1 LTIEGGK
8 SLTNL
13 SNEKNFLEFQ
23 EDIKFLIN
31 SEIRLKILGCL
42 YNSGASIKQI
52 EAITDYSYSSILD
65 NINKLEQKEFIYNID
80 DKFYLYNK
88 TRVKLTNI
96 LYFNKSAKFLRENA
110 DFLNRS
116 LIDINVD
123 AIKDLSALE
132 GSRLIESTSTDLF
145 KATEIFQ
152 RSLMGFK
159 FLKGIF
165 PYFHPRHDDII
176 SYWIDNDCTVE
187 LILPDEVSEAVKNFI
202 IDYVPKS
209 PGVKNRFVK
218 LKPNDHNIQFA
229 FTVSDKCL
237 VLALYTKSGQF
248 NQNSVLVSTN
258 PEAITFGLK
267 LFEEYEKLC
276 GPYVSLEDIIYPN
289 GRGDNY

>member
-1 LTIEGGK
+1 M
-8 SLTNL
+8 TNL